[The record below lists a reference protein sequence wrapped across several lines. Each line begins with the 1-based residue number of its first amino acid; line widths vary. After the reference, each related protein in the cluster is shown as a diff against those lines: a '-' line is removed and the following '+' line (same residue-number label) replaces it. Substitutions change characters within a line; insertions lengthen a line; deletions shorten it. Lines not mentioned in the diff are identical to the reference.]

1 MAAAEPKSLINYNIS
16 SICGGCIATRNRLFM
31 QQPKNLNRLL
41 RALSR
46 QGLDVSYDNKVYSI
60 CLNSSLKEN
69 WQDANSTG
77 EDWQDVNST
86 TQNSENVFA
95 TRENWQEP
103 SSITAEVLL
112 PEGFPVEAKALK
124 QLANLA
130 NVRHP
135 QGGCVCRACATP
147 DFHPGDAGVAIGS
160 IAQTDKMVIPAAVGS
175 DINCGMRLHV
185 ADLSV
190 EQFVGK
196 RDRFVELMKGDYF
209 FGTRDVSMTAKTARA
224 MFQHGIPGWLD
235 GMLDRAIGSAANS
248 DFEQLAAECEHTFG
262 GGSMNGDVK
271 WAPEELVPNDGTV
284 RDGGLA
290 TIGGGNHFVEIQVV
304 EEVVDRATA
313 YTWGVRSG
321 QIALMI
327 HSGSRNVGKYIGGMW
342 RDRACAAWPKNLK
355 YPESGLFPL
364 SVEANPEL
372 VSSYLQ
378 AEATAANY
386 GFINRLLLAE
396 LLRLRLRQVF
406 GDVEAP
412 LVYDL
417 PHNITL
423 AEGAGWVTRKGACP
437 AHSGQ
442 PVIVPGSMGAPSYLL
457 VGLGNDRF
465 LRSASHGAGRARSR
479 FDLSRQGAD
488 KTDGAL
494 GLTGIDCITLRQER
508 RIEEAPAAYKPIQPV
523 IDVQVE
529 AQMVGIVAKMKPVLT
544 FKA

>member
-1 MAAAEPKSLINYNIS
+1 
-16 SICGGCIATRNRLFM
+16 M

-46 QGLDVSYDNKVYSI
+46 QGLDVSYSNKVYSI
-60 CLNSSLKEN
+60 SLNSSLKEH
-69 WQDANSTG
+69 WQDDSATKELNSSLK
-77 EDWQDVNST
+77 EHWQDDS
-86 TQNSENVFA
+86 A
-95 TRENWQEP
+95 TK
-103 SSITAEVLL
+103 AEVLL

-147 DFHPGDAGVAIGS
+147 DFHPGDSGVAIGS
-160 IAQTDKMVIPAAVGS
+160 IVETTGMVIPAAVGS

-185 ADLSV
+185 ADLSI
-190 EQFVGK
+190 EQFLAK
-196 RDRFVELMKGDYF
+196 RDRFVELLKGDYF

-235 GMLDRAIGSAANS
+235 AMLDQATGSVVNS
-248 DFEQLAAECEHTFG
+248 DFEQLATECNRTFL

-271 WAPEELVPNDGTV
+271 WAPAELVPNDGLV
-284 RDGGLA
+284 RDGGLG

-304 EEVVDRATA
+304 EEVVDKATA

-321 QIALMI
+321 QIAFMI

-342 RDRACAAWPKNLK
+342 RDRSREAWPKTLK

-386 GFINRLLLAE
+386 GFLNRLLLAE

-457 VGLGNDRF
+457 IGEGNDRF

-479 FDLSRQGAD
+479 FDMSREGAD
-488 KTDGAL
+488 KTDAAL
-494 GLTGIDCITLRQER
+494 GLTGVDCITLREER
-508 RIEEAPAAYKPIQPV
+508 RIEEAPAAYKPIEPV

>member
-1 MAAAEPKSLINYNIS
+1 
-16 SICGGCIATRNRLFM
+16 M

-60 CLNSSLKEN
+60 SLNSSLKEH
-69 WQDANSTG
+69 WQDTG
-77 EDWQDVNST
+77 
-86 TQNSENVFA
+86 A
-95 TRENWQEP
+95 T
-103 SSITAEVLL
+103 TAEVLL

-135 QGGCVCRACATP
+135 EGGCVCRACATP

-160 IAQTDKMVIPAAVGS
+160 IVETAGMVISIAVGS

-185 ADLSV
+185 ADLSI
-190 EQFVGK
+190 EQFLAK

-235 GMLDRAIGSAANS
+235 AMLDRPTGSVASS
-248 DFEQLAAECEHTFG
+248 DFEQLVQESDSLRDSFAARTFL
-262 GGSMNGDVK
+262 GGSMKGDVK
-271 WAPEELVPNDGTV
+271 WAPEELVPNDGIV

-321 QIALMI
+321 QIAFMI
-327 HSGSRNVGKYIGGMW
+327 HKS
-342 RDRACAAWPKNLK
+342 D
-355 YPESGLFPL
+355 
-364 SVEANPEL
+364 
-372 VSSYLQ
+372 
-378 AEATAANY
+378 T
-386 GFINRLLLAE
+386 
-396 LLRLRLRQVF
+396 
-406 GDVEAP
+406 
-412 LVYDL
+412 
-417 PHNITL
+417 
-423 AEGAGWVTRKGACP
+423 
-437 AHSGQ
+437 
-442 PVIVPGSMGAPSYLL
+442 
-457 VGLGNDRF
+457 
-465 LRSASHGAGRARSR
+465 
-479 FDLSRQGAD
+479 
-488 KTDGAL
+488 AL
-494 GLTGIDCITLRQER
+494 GLTGVDCITLRQER

-523 IDVQVE
+523 IAAQVE
-529 AQMVGIVAKMKPVLT
+529 AQMVDVVAKMKPVLT

>member
-1 MAAAEPKSLINYNIS
+1 
-16 SICGGCIATRNRLFM
+16 M

-46 QGLDVSYDNKVYSI
+46 QGLDVSYDNQVYSI

-69 WQDANSTG
+69 WQEAR
-77 EDWQDVNST
+77 ST
-86 TQNSENVFA
+86 TENSENVSF
-95 TRENWQEP
+95 TRENWQDT

-160 IAQTDKMVIPAAVGS
+160 IVQTDKMVIPAAVGS

-185 ADLSV
+185 ADLSI
-190 EQFVGK
+190 EQFLSQ
-196 RDRFVELMKGDYF
+196 RDRFVELLKGDYF
-209 FGTRDVSMTAKTARA
+209 FGTRDVSMSAKTARA

-235 GMLDRAIGSAANS
+235 GMLDKAIGSAANS
-248 DFEQLAAECEHTFG
+248 DFEQLAAECDSLRDSSASRTFL

-321 QIALMI
+321 QIAFMI

-342 RDRACAAWPKNLK
+342 RDRACEAWPKTLK

-364 SVEANPEL
+364 SVEAHPEL

-406 GDVEAP
+406 GDIEAP

-423 AEGAGWVTRKGACP
+423 PEGDGWVTRKGACP
-437 AHSGQ
+437 ADSGQ

-457 VGLGNDRF
+457 IGLGNDRF

-494 GLTGIDCITLRQER
+494 GLTGIDCITLREER

-529 AQMVGIVAKMKPVLT
+529 AQMVRIVAKMKPVLT

>member
-1 MAAAEPKSLINYNIS
+1 MMCHACSELKSCLQLFFKKIAAAEPKSFTNYNIS
-16 SICGGCIATRNRLFM
+16 SICGGCYGARNRLFM

-41 RALSR
+41 RALCR
-46 QGLDVSYDNKVYSI
+46 QGLDVSYSNKVYSI
-60 CLNSSLKEN
+60 SLKSSLNEH
-69 WQDANSTG
+69 WQDA
-77 EDWQDVNST
+77 D
-86 TQNSENVFA
+86 A
-95 TRENWQEP
+95 P
-103 SSITAEVLL
+103 IAEVLL
-112 PEGFPVEAKALK
+112 PEGFPVEVKALK

-135 QGGCVCRACATP
+135 QGGCVCRTCATP

-160 IAQTDKMVIPAAVGS
+160 IVQTDKMVIPAAVGS

-185 ADLSV
+185 ADLSIA
-190 EQFVGK
+190 QFLAK

-235 GMLDRAIGSAANS
+235 GMLHKATGSVVNS
-248 DFEQLAAECEHTFG
+248 DFEQLATECERTFL

-271 WAPEELVPNDGTV
+271 WAPAELVPNDGLV
-284 RDGGLA
+284 RDGGLG

-304 EEVVDRATA
+304 EEVLDKATA
-313 YTWGVRSG
+313 YNWGVRSG
-321 QIALMI
+321 QIAFMI

-342 RDRACAAWPKNLK
+342 RDRSREAWPKTLK

-406 GDVEAP
+406 GDIEAP

-437 AHSGQ
+437 AYSGQ

-457 VGLGNDRF
+457 IGLENDRF

-479 FDLSRQGAD
+479 FDMSRKGVD
-488 KTDGAL
+488 KSNAAL
-494 GLTGIDCITLRQER
+494 GLNGVDCITLREER
-508 RIEEAPAAYKPIQPV
+508 RIEEAPAAYKPIEPV

-529 AQMVGIVAKMKPVLT
+529 AQMVGIVAKMNPVLT